1 MLRGVSIA
9 VAAFAGTVSMSAN
22 AGDFSQWEVRG
33 RFVRLDAKGES
44 DAIPALGLPGNAVN
58 VHSVS
63 LPEVDLSYF
72 FTKSISAE
80 LILTYPQKMHVSVDA
95 ANVGDI
101 GFVDALPPTLTAQY
115 HVLPALGVDGKGFD
129 PYVGAG
135 LNFTWL
141 TDVHLVVPGAPQLG
155 LDTSKTS
162 VGPALQLGFD
172 YALGRNWV
180 LNADLK
186 YAWISYDLKS
196 NGTKV
201 STLTVDPWLF
211 GFGVGY
217 KF

>member
-1 MLRGVSIA
+1 M
-9 VAAFAGTVSMSAN
+9 
-22 AGDFSQWEVRG
+22 
-33 RFVRLDAKGES
+33 RLDAKGES
-44 DAIPALGLPGNAVN
+44 DAIPALGLPSNAVN

-63 LPEVDLSYF
+63 LPEVDISYF

-80 LILTYPQKMHVSVDA
+80 LILTYPQRMNVSVDG
-95 ANVGDI
+95 VGIGDI
-101 GFVDALPPTLTAQY
+101 GHVDALPPTLTAQY
-115 HVLPALGVDGKGFD
+115 HFLPALGIEGKGFD

-155 LDTSKTS
+155 LDTSKIS
-162 VGPALQLGFD
+162 VGPAVQAGLD
-172 YALGRNWV
+172 YAIDRNWV
-180 LNADLK
+180 LNVDLK

-196 NGTKV
+196 NGSKV

>member
-1 MLRGVSIA
+1 MRGSRVQMLVLGALCGALCSGA
-9 VAAFAGTVSMSAN
+9 WAE
-22 AGDFSQWEVRG
+22 DWEVRA

-44 DAIPALGLPGNAVN
+44 DAISALGLPTNAVN

-63 LPEVDLSYF
+63 LPEVDISYF
-72 FTKSISAE
+72 FTKDISAE
-80 LILTYPQKMHVSVDA
+80 LILTYPQRMNVSIDGVGI
-95 ANVGDI
+95 GDI
-101 GFVDALPPTLTAQY
+101 GHVDALPPTLTAQY
-115 HVLPALGVDGKGFD
+115 HFLPALGIDGKRFD

-141 TDVHLVVPGAPQLG
+141 TDVHLVVPGAPQLR
-155 LDTSKTS
+155 LDTSKIS
-162 VGPALQLGFD
+162 VGPALQLGLD
-172 YALGRNWV
+172 YAIDKRWV